1 MAIDYTSP
9 LGLVRLNITDLDE
22 AAPLLSDDMITGLLV
37 ATDENVNRATARA
50 LRIIATSEVLVA
62 KKIRTQDL
70 SSDGPAVAAELRAQA
85 DEYDGRADTE
95 EGNLSF
101 VGYVAPGPRV
111 GLEAEEARRWPW

>member
-1 MAIDYTSP
+1 MPINFTTP
-9 LGLVRLNITDLDE
+9 VGLVRLNITDLDE
-22 AAPLLSDDMITGLLV
+22 NAPLLSDDMITGLLV
-37 ATDENVNRATARA
+37 ASDENVNRATARA

-70 SSDGPAVAAELRAQA
+70 SSDGPAVSAELRAQA

-95 EGNLSF
+95 DGEASF
-101 VGYVAPGPRV
+101 AGYVAPGCRV

>member
-22 AAPLLSDDMITGLLV
+22 AAPLLSDDMITGLL
-37 ATDENVNRATARA
+37 AASDENINRATARA
-50 LRIIATSEVLVA
+50 LRIIATSEVLVS

-85 DEYDGRADTE
+85 DEYEARAVAEDGSA
-95 EGNLSF
+95 SF
-101 VGYVAPGPRV
+101 AGYIAPVPAAPH
-111 GLEAEEARRWPW
+111 EAEEYRWPAW